1 MVNKY
6 LHIFMKKFTSKE
18 LRGLLVPKNIIIVLV
33 AMLAAS
39 LIGGVYFYKKANAD
53 PQKIAQEELN
63 DTIAAVSRLMVLP
76 SNETPTMATVTDPEK
91 LKDQRFFVNAK
102 RGDRVLI
109 YTLAGKAIL
118 YSPTLNKIIEVAP
131 VNTAHSQAGS
141 R

>member
-1 MVNKY
+1 
-6 LHIFMKKFTSKE
+6 
-18 LRGLLVPKNIIIVLV
+18 
-33 AMLAAS
+33 MLAAS